1 MDDSG
6 DRSSRFSHRWAID
19 EAMGGYAGRFAAIAA
34 ALLAA
39 MLLVLAPS
47 ASAKQPSGSSMV
59 LEITPGGGP
68 QITGGAQTV
77 EAQVTQPNGDGAD
90 GVEVDFEITE
100 GPGDLGVGTAGD
112 TPQMPDMTCI
122 TSGGSKQHPATC
134 TVSYTQP
141 GNVAGTDAVRAWI
154 DTDRLD
160 STVEADMSEGVNQHA
175 PGADGCH
182 ANSKGAGDTPE
193 PDGTA
198 CVEKRWKA
206 RVATAIDLEP
216 ETGAGL
222 LGDATSLQASVFDQF
237 GNPFQGPDTSVT
249 VGFTLLPGSA
259 GGSGDIGSCDTGTSG
274 GCSVPFTPA
283 TAGVDQICAWLPGAA
298 GDCSEPPDAPERDNG
313 ADVVLRTWTAPV
325 VLGPTV
331 TPPAPDPAP
340 QKDPPVAP
348 KPEKRHPTSDPSPG
362 PDQSAASPDPGP
374 PPAAAGPAPRRFVE
388 AGHATSTR
396 RHAPPARRPRRAP
409 AHRHAHARS
418 TATHHAR
425 RAPDAAVARTHRPR
439 HHPANPP
446 GALTRRLRELSK
458 AAVKTANRFSFPLIL
473 AVLVVAFL
481 AVQGRIDRR
490 DPKLRLAP
498 VDSKHDLIPF
508 T

>member
-1 MDDSG
+1 MVDSG
-6 DRSSRFSHRWAID
+6 DRSSRFSRRWAID
-19 EAMGGYAGRFAAIAA
+19 QAMGGYAGRIAAIAA

-68 QITGGAQTV
+68 VITGGSQTV

-122 TSGGSKQHPATC
+122 TSGGSKNHPATC

-154 DTDRLD
+154 DTDGLD
-160 STVEADMSEGVNQHA
+160 STVEADMGEGVNQHA
-175 PGADGCH
+175 PGSDGCH
-182 ANSKGAGDTPE
+182 ANSKGPGDTPE

-216 ETGAGL
+216 ETGGGL

-237 GNPFQGPDTSVT
+237 GDPFQGPGTSVA

-259 GGSGDIGSCDTGTSG
+259 DGSGDIGSCDTGTSG
-274 GCSVPFTPA
+274 GCSLPFTPA
-283 TAGVDQICAWLPGAA
+283 VAGVDQICAWLPGAT
-298 GDCSEPPDAPERDNG
+298 GDCSEAPDAPERDNG
-313 ADVVLRTWTAPV
+313 ADVVLRTWTAPPV

-331 TPPAPDPAP
+331 TPPAPDP
-340 QKDPPVAP
+340 QKDRPVPA
-348 KPEKRHPTSDPSPG
+348 KPEKPRPPSEP
-362 PDQSAASPDPGP
+362 AASGDQPPASRAPG
-374 PPAAAGPAPRRFVE
+374 PPAAADGPAPRRFVE
-388 AGHATSTR
+388 AGHATSAR
-396 RHAPPARRPRRAP
+396 RHPHPAARRPHRAP
-409 AHRHAHARS
+409 AHRHARTTPH
-418 TATHHAR
+418 HHAR
-425 RAPDAAVARTHRPR
+425 RPPDAAITRTHPPR
-439 HHPANPP
+439 HHPSVPA
-446 GALTRRLRELSK
+446 GALTHRLSELSK
-458 AAVKTANRFSFPLIL
+458 AAVNTANRFSFPLIL

-481 AVQGRIDRR
+481 AIQGRIDRR

-498 VDSKHDLIPF
+498 VDSKHDLLPF
-508 T
+508 S